1 MQLGA
6 RCHAE
11 VVLASPQGRIDH
23 ASVSAFEQALAP
35 LLAQTGS
42 GGALVLDL
50 SQLEYIS
57 SVGLRAFMVAERALR
72 ERQARL
78 VVAAL
83 SGVVKEIF
91 AISRFDRVF
100 SVASSVDDALEQCS
114 PAARVSYAAARSA

>member
-57 SVGLRAFMVAERALR
+57 SVGLRVLMLAAKQTRAVHGAL
-72 ERQARL
+72 A
-78 VVAAL
+78 VAAL
-83 SGVVKEIF
+83 QPVVREIF
-91 AISRFDRVF
+91 DISRFTLVLMCYPDVREAL
-100 SVASSVDDALEQCS
+100 SALAPGALASYGAS
-114 PAARVSYAAARSA
+114 